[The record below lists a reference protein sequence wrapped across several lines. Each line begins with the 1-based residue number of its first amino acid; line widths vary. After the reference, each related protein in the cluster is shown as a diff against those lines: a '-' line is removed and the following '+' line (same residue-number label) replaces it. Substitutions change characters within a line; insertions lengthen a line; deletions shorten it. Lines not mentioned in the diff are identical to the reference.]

1 MIITK
6 DKSLRQLQEEFTSI
20 FPGLKIEFYK
30 NAELGYE
37 GPYNMLHYDLDTVI
51 SQFNSDLS
59 NVKIDINEEET
70 VAEFEEKLSKIL
82 GINAQVFRRSKEL
95 WLQTMSTDKW
105 TLTRQNLKGLH
116 SIAAEKV

>member
-6 DKSLRQLQEEFTSI
+6 DKNLKQLQEEFCEI

-37 GPYNMLHYDLDTVI
+37 GPYNMLHYDLDTTI
-51 SQFNSDLS
+51 SQFNSDLTS
-59 NVKIDINEEET
+59 QKMEIDEEVT
-70 VAEFEEKLSKIL
+70 VAEFEEKLSEIL

-95 WLQTMSTDKW
+95 WLQTTSTDKW
-105 TLTRQNLKGLH
+105 TLARQNLKGLH
-116 SIAAEKV
+116 SMQAEKV